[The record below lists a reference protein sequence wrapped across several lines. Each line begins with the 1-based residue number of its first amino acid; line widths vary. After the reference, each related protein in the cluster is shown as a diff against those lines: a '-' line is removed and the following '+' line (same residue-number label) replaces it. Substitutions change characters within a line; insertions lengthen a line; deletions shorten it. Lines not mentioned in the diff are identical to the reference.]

1 MKIQRWT
8 FIFDHPASR
17 TMAEA
22 HERLGNVVCIRTEIE
37 GCKYF
42 RAPEAL
48 GYDSIY
54 KFVYAY
60 GMRI

>member
-1 MKIQRWT
+1 MKIQRRS
-8 FIFDHPASR
+8 FIFDHPAPR
-17 TMAEA
+17 TRAGTR
-22 HERLGNVVCIRTEIE
+22 ERLGNVVCIRTEIE

-60 GMRI
+60 GMGI